1 MEAIQTQKQRSAP
14 AKASVRQ
21 KRMIATRAPE
31 SLPKLDVFPTPSVVA
46 EPVRELAEIS
56 RRRKIVMGLAEPS
69 VVHTDM
75 ELKIAPITIAKIE
88 IKPL

>member
-1 MEAIQTQKQRSAP
+1 MT
-14 AKASVRQ
+14 
-21 KRMIATRAPE
+21 IARAPR
-31 SLPKLDVFPTPSVVA
+31 SLPKLDIFPTPSVVA
-46 EPVRELAEIS
+46 EPVRELAEIA

-69 VVHTDM
+69 VEHSDT